1 MMMTE
6 EFDGEVS
13 IGNNLLFKLSY
24 ACTTSTSTNRNKMCM
39 QSYWSV
45 FISFHINLLRQP
57 SKTAGPVQNTKRILT
72 HIVVY

>member
-1 MMMTE
+1 ME
-6 EFDGEVS
+6 KYPSVIIYYLS
-13 IGNNLLFKLSY
+13 YSY

-45 FISFHINLLRQP
+45 FISFHINLLRQT
-57 SKTAGPVQNTKRILT
+57 SITAGPVQNTKRILT